1 MIFSWCYCCSVDKV
15 WNRWRYWS
23 PLNQKFWHVWWLFD
37 RFVDWFPNTWWGNG
51 LDWRMPDFFNES
63 SRAFKWN
70 TDLVKFWAQ
79 ARVVK
84 RLMCGNVWCN
94 IFVELSDGLDLV
106 DDQLRRI
113 SDNEVFSGEDFCSVL
128 LNPIENHIISDSVM
142 LISLNQA
149 TQSGLE
155 NVTIVIVDSPLIN
168 NSVEISQ
175 IKFSGSSTVQR
186 LVIGKVCCA

>member
-1 MIFSWCYCCSVDKV
+1 
-15 WNRWRYWS
+15 
-23 PLNQKFWHVWWLFD
+23 
-37 RFVDWFPNTWWGNG
+37 
-51 LDWRMPDFFNES
+51 
-63 SRAFKWN
+63 
-70 TDLVKFWAQ
+70 
-79 ARVVK
+79 
-84 RLMCGNVWCN
+84 
-94 IFVELSDGLDLV
+94 LDLV